1 MEKSIK
7 EFIQEK
13 ELELGYLYCE
23 RCKSNQN
30 IDPPHHIRFRS
41 EFPRHKNL
49 NDHRNLIILCRKCHD
64 FFHGKGKDGL
74 GNKPTTKKEDRLY
87 LIKERNLNELF
98 KTTN

>member
-13 ELELGYLYCE
+13 ELELGYLCCE
-23 RCKSNQN
+23 RCKTTNAIFDIHHICYKSEYPKHKN
-30 IDPPHHIRFRS
+30 IDDP
-41 EFPRHKNL
+41 
-49 NDHRNLIILCRKCHD
+49 RNLILLCRKCHD

-87 LIKERNLNELF
+87 LIKERDLDELF

>member
-1 MEKSIK
+1 MGMK
-7 EFIQEK
+7 EYVQAHLK
-13 ELELGYLYCE
+13 KHGYLFCE

-41 EFPRHKNL
+41 EFPRNKNL

-64 FFHGKGKDGL
+64 FFHGKGEDGL

-87 LIKERNLNELF
+87 LIKERNLDELF